1 MARSKDRDQAERTAM
16 TPAKLVLVALVTAWG
31 VGGVRA
37 ADGNSMELELC
48 IKTARDADETC
59 GKLVNDPTQR
69 LECFK
74 KARGTQLDCLEHA
87 LADVAPGIA
96 NSENHS
102 PASPSDSPA
111 STGSTDEMSRA
122 KAEGNTQDTSQDSK
136 SQESKAP
143 QESAPPGA
151 EPGSATGSAQAA
163 SEPPP
168 PAPDPAATPA
178 AENKTAA
185 VQSDAAKETAKEDA
199 PKETAKETV
208 KETVKEPAKEPAKE
222 IVKETAKENAKET
235 VKETSKTDSKP
246 NSAQVSPAESSW
258 VVSETTSPVDYRPLL
273 AAMIHPTSSSQ
284 DGASSLAIRCR
295 AGRTELILRTEG
307 TWHSARNNALPVD
320 RQINDQAVVRQKWI
334 LAADAKTATY
344 ADDTVELLRSLP
356 DGARLTLGVPDGANA
371 RHDATFLL
379 AGWDAVRK
387 RVETACKWPKATD
400 EASSKR

>member
-1 MARSKDRDQAERTAM
+1 M
-16 TPAKLVLVALVTAWG
+16 TPAKLVLIALVTAWG

-37 ADGNSMELELC
+37 ADGDSMGLELC
-48 IKTARDADETC
+48 IKTARDADATC
-59 GKLVNDPTQR
+59 GKLMDDPAQR

-74 KARGTQLDCLEHA
+74 KARATQLDCLERA
-87 LADVAPGIA
+87 LADVAPGLA
-96 NSENHS
+96 TSEN
-102 PASPSDSPA
+102 PPAASPSDSPA
-111 STGSTDEMSRA
+111 STGSTDEMSRD
-122 KAEGNTQDTSQDSK
+122 KAEGKTQDTSQESKSQESK

-143 QESAPPGA
+143 QETTPRGA
-151 EPGSATGSAQAA
+151 EPGSATSSTQAA

-168 PAPDPAATPA
+168 PPPAPEPAVTPV
-178 AENKTAA
+178 AESKTAA
-185 VQSDAAKETAKEDA
+185 VQSDAPKETAKETAEETAKETAKEDA
-199 PKETAKETV
+199 PKETT
-208 KETVKEPAKEPAKE
+208 KE
-222 IVKETAKENAKET
+222 IVKETAKENAKEI

-246 NSAQVSPAESSW
+246 TSAQASAAESSW

-284 DGASSLAIRCR
+284 DGASSLSIRCR

-307 TWHSARNNALPVD
+307 TWHAARNNALPVD

-334 LAADAKTATY
+334 LATDAKTATY

>member
-1 MARSKDRDQAERTAM
+1 MARSKGRDQAERTAM
-16 TPAKLVLVALVTAWG
+16 TPAKKLVLVALVTAWG

-59 GKLVNDPTQR
+59 GKLMNDPTQR

-74 KARGTQLDCLEHA
+74 KARGTQLDCLERA
-87 LADVAPGIA
+87 LADVAPGVA
-96 NSENHS
+96 TSENHS
-102 PASPSDSPA
+102 PASPSESPA
-111 STGSTDEMSRA
+111 STGSTDEMSRE
-122 KAEGNTQDTSQDSK
+122 KVEGNTQDTTEDSK

-143 QESAPPGA
+143 QERAPRDS

-168 PAPDPAATPA
+168 PPAPEPAATPA
-178 AENKTAA
+178 AESKTAA
-185 VQSDAAKETAKEDA
+185 VQSDAPKETPKETAKEDA
-199 PKETAKETV
+199 PKETAKET
-208 KETVKEPAKEPAKE
+208 AKE
-222 IVKETAKENAKET
+222 IVKETAKENAKEI

-246 NSAQVSPAESSW
+246 NSAQASPAESSW

-284 DGASSLAIRCR
+284 DGASSLSIRCR

-307 TWHSARNNALPVD
+307 TWHAARNNALPVD